1 MTPTTGTCDARAAR
15 AVPVDLGKISSGT
28 FGDRD
33 DVITADAARTLM
45 AAGETGIYA
54 VARAGQANS
63 IYDPAG
69 RARTLT
75 AAAWGDANQT
85 GIYTELRPLA
95 ANISE
100 GRRIYDSEGAARTLT
115 ATAWGPGGAAGV
127 YADGRGRT
135 RAQAREALASGEM
148 RARRLTPLE
157 CERVQGF
164 PDNWT
169 AEGTGERGEAVS
181 MSDSARYRLVGNSVM
196 PPVVEFLGRMME

>member
-1 MTPTTGTCDARAAR
+1 MTPIT
-15 AVPVDLGKISSGT
+15 DLDKIRSGT
-28 FGDRD
+28 FGDD
-33 DVITADAARTLM
+33 SDIIVADTARTLM
-45 AAGETGIYA
+45 ASGTTGIYA
-54 VARAGQANS
+54 VVPHVN
-63 IYDPAG
+63 
-69 RARTLT
+69 
-75 AAAWGDANQT
+75 
-85 GIYTELRPLA
+85 
-95 ANISE
+95 E
-100 GRRIYDSEGAARTLT
+100 GRRIYDLAGNARTLT